1 MIREVRS
8 GFLLVGV
15 GHVIP
20 ESEQEIRKIIRREK
34 PEVVC
39 VELCPERYWAL
50 MEGGTSGGL
59 PLLLR
64 LMFIFQQRLAKSTG
78 SPAGREMIASVEE
91 AERIGASVLF
101 IDRGLSE
108 TVRSLAGIP
117 LRERLLM
124 VVQLLLGVILP
135 PVGRGLE
142 GLTEEGKIERILC
155 EFRRWFPA
163 AYRVLVEERN
173 LIMAERLT
181 PLLASS
187 RRVVCVVGAAH
198 VGGLF
203 EILKSRLGQVWFSV
217 TISTAP

>member
-20 ESEQEIRKIIRREK
+20 ESEREVREIIRRER

-39 VELCPERYWAL
+39 VELCPERYRAL
-50 MEGGTSGGL
+50 VEGGTSGGL
-59 PLLLR
+59 PLLLH
-64 LMFIFQQRLAKSTG
+64 LMLIFQQRLARSTG
-78 SPAGREMIASVEE
+78 SPAGREMIAAVEE

-108 TVRSLAGIP
+108 TVRRLAGIP

-124 VVQLLLGVILP
+124 AVQLLIGAVLP
-135 PVGRGLE
+135 VRGRELE
-142 GLTEEGKIERILC
+142 GLTEEGEVERILR

-181 PLLASS
+181 PLLVSG

-203 EILKSRLGQVWFSV
+203 EILKSRLGQAWFSV
-217 TISTAP
+217 TISTVP